1 MILPYPFLFG
11 ISGGEVLI
19 LLLLV
24 LLLFGPKK
32 IPEIARMIGR
42 GMNEVKKVQR
52 EINTEIHRYSSDI
65 EREAREMES
74 EVKKIPGDPPS
85 KQAGSQS
92 KHIEK
97 DDVSG
102 HEKVIDVPGNSASR
116 HKQDVKPVKDGGES
130 DPESHVDAG
139 NNEDLP
145 YPYNRDREE

>member
-1 MILPYPFLFG
+1 MIVPYPLLFG

-74 EVKKIPGDPPS
+74 EIKNIVDDP
-85 KQAGSQS
+85 ASQKTGIQNNS
-92 KHIEK
+92 NKNIE
-97 DDVSG
+97 DVSADAASGNKPGEKQKQGIDPG
-102 HEKVIDVPGNSASR
+102 HTKLGENAE
-116 HKQDVKPVKDGGES
+116 KPVDGN
-130 DPESHVDAG
+130 D
-139 NNEDLP
+139 NEDLP
-145 YPYNRDREE
+145 YPYKREPEEEK